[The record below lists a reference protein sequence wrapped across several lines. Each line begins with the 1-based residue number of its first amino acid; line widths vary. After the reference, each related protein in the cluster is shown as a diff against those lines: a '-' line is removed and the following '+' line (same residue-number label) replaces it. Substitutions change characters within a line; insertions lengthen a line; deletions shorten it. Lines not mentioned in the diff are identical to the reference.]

1 MKNTNN
7 PVNCPLIEA
16 QTIINQFGLGFVALT
31 AARQFVWDPKT
42 RILTFRIGNNPK
54 RINTIRIQIVNDLY
68 NVQFARNTPKGG
80 YKVIDTLDG
89 VYCDMLADV
98 FESRTGMCANF
109 LKRDDSCLYL
119 QSDTRPKSWGV

>member
-1 MKNTNN
+1 MKITNN

-16 QTIINQFGLGFVALT
+16 QTIIGQFGVGFVSLT
-31 AARQFVWDPKT
+31 GAHCFVWDPHN
-42 RILTFRIGNNPK
+42 RILTFHIGRSPK

-89 VYCDMLADV
+89 VYCNMLADV
-98 FESRTGMCANF
+98 FESRTGLIPNF
-109 LKRDDSCLYL
+109 FWR
-119 QSDTRPKSWGV
+119 